1 MTAGPGGWTPTGGTG
16 PVRRGTAATEGTTRR
31 RTPGSGGKVKAALRL
46 AQDIVATMYD
56 RRMRPGDRYL
66 SEADALQRHQVA
78 RGTYREALRF
88 LEIQG
93 VVDVRAGPGGGPEI
107 RRPGWGQLASTIALL
122 LQFSDTPLREVLEAR
137 TALEPGVARAVA
149 MAATDD
155 DVAAMAADLDAV
167 EAGIGDYRT
176 FAAAY
181 LSYWDHFAAGTH
193 NGFLRVLSPALR
205 AIVNSAGFIPNE
217 PYRVAV
223 LGRLRTVHAAVARH
237 DPDAAAAAMTEL
249 ELDFYD
255 RLTTGYPGQVDRVVA
270 WSHLD
275 LDP

>member
-1 MTAGPGGWTPTGGTG
+1 MTGRPQGATAAGGTG
-16 PVRRGTAATEGTTRR
+16 PARR
-31 RTPGSGGKVKAALRL
+31 RTPVTAGPLPRRTAPSGKVKAALRL

-56 RRMRPGDRYL
+56 SRMRPGDRYL
-66 SEADALQRHQVA
+66 SEADALARHQVA

-107 RRPGWGQLASTIALL
+107 RRPGWGQLASTVALL
-122 LQFSDTPLREVLEAR
+122 LQFSDTPLRDVLEAR

-155 DVAAMAADLDAV
+155 DVAAMAADLDAI
-167 EAGIGDYRT
+167 EAGVGDYRT
-176 FAAAY
+176 FSRAY
-181 LSYWDHFAAGTH
+181 LAYWDHFAAATH
-193 NGFLRVLSPALR
+193 NGFLQVLSPALR
-205 AIVNSAGFIPNE
+205 AIVNSAGFVPNE
-217 PYRVAV
+217 PYRLAV
-223 LGRLRTVHAAVARH
+223 LGRLRAVHAAVAVH
-237 DPDAAAAAMTEL
+237 DPDGAARVMTEL
-249 ELDFYD
+249 EVDFYD

-275 LDP
+275 LDA